1 MNAIAKIS
9 WTNRLNG
16 INMMDEISRINR
28 IVKINWT
35 NGFKIRIWIHMISR
49 TSMTNRI
56 ISIKKTDQLDKC
68 DPLERDALAVAL
80 GLAKSGPGS
89 KLRFFWCGSWLQKI
103 SNSQLVHGQ
112 CIQHYHG
119 HIMVLIFF
127 WALMV
132 FKPHFRTFAQAPIH

>member
-56 ISIKKTDQLDKC
+56 ISIKN
-68 DPLERDALAVAL
+68 
-80 GLAKSGPGS
+80 GS
-89 KLRFFWCGSWLQKI
+89 IRQ
-103 SNSQLVHGQ
+103 
-112 CIQHYHG
+112 
-119 HIMVLIFF
+119 M
-127 WALMV
+127 
-132 FKPHFRTFAQAPIH
+132 